1 MLQRRLVCSS
11 SCRDHTDQQGV
22 VLKALLV
29 RAQQRQMKALESRFE
44 NENKI
49 MKAKQARVSVETAR
63 EVSGDKTLRNKAER
77 ER

>member
-1 MLQRRLVCSS
+1 M
-11 SCRDHTDQQGV
+11 
-22 VLKALLV
+22 KALLV

-44 NENKI
+44 TENKA
-49 MKAKQARVSVETAR
+49 MKTKQARVSVETAR